1 MGEIPLAPLERII
14 KKAGAERVSED
25 AKEALREILEN
36 YAVDL
41 GAKANMLASHAD
53 RKTVRKEDIKLA
65 SNSSKN

>member
-25 AKEALREILEN
+25 AKEELRELLEN

-41 GAKANMLASHAD
+41 GAKANALAGHAD

-65 SNSSKN
+65 SSSDKS